1 MKRRSYF
8 METAR
13 LTFGYWEAGD
23 EALATALWGDREVTR
38 YISKDGYTP
47 GQIRERWQKEREN
60 RKYYGLQ
67 YWPLFL
73 RNSQEFIGC
82 CGLRAFDY
90 VPNDLEKDTYELGF
104 HLKKAYWGQG
114 YAREAAEAVIR
125 HAFDRLGARYLFA
138 GHHPENRDSERL
150 LKKLGFH
157 ATGKVFY
164 PPTGLTHP
172 AYRLYK
178 EDYRGSDT

>member
-13 LTFGYWEAGD
+13 LIFGYREAGD
-23 EALATALWGDREVTR
+23 QALATALWGDREVTR

-47 GQIRERWQKEREN
+47 GQIRERWQKER
-60 RKYYGLQ
+60 
-67 YWPLFL
+67 
-73 RNSQEFIGC
+73 
-82 CGLRAFDY
+82 
-90 VPNDLEKDTYELGF
+90 
-104 HLKKAYWGQG
+104 
-114 YAREAAEAVIR
+114 
-125 HAFDRLGARYLFA
+125 
-138 GHHPENRDSERL
+138 ENRDSERL